1 MSRRISTGK
10 YLKASQL
17 TEEGTVHT
25 VISCEEETI
34 QSQTGGDEVK
44 WVLHLSDDLTPL
56 ILNSTIINRLVA
68 AFATDDVDEW
78 AGQKIIVYN
87 DASISYAGTV
97 TGGCRVRA
105 VKAPKRASKRAK
117 AQPPEDL
124 SDIPF

>member
-1 MSRRISTGK
+1 M
-10 YLKASQL
+10 
-17 TEEGTVHT
+17 
-25 VISCEEETI
+25 ISCEEDTI

-44 WVLHLSDDLTPL
+44 WVLHLSDDLKPL
-56 ILNSTIINRLVA
+56 ILNSTNINRLVA
-68 AFATDDVDEW
+68 AFSTDDVDEW
-78 AGQKIIVYN
+78 AGQKIILFN
-87 DASISYAGTV
+87 DPSISYAGSV

>member
-10 YLKASQL
+10 YLKANQL

-44 WVLHLSDDLTPL
+44 WVLHLSDDLKPL
-56 ILNSTIINRLVA
+56 ILNSTNINRLVA
-68 AFATDDVDEW
+68 AFSTDDVDLW
-78 AGQKIIVYN
+78 AGQPIIVYN

-117 AQPPEDL
+117 AQPPEVL